1 MKRIFV
7 CGLQFRENVAA
18 WVCFHDRKDVF
29 KEFMERV
36 LRLKEVSM
44 SLSLSLCIV
53 IYFPFISPCLSLREI
68 FHLIEKNGCFVNCD
82 YIALHLSV

>member
-44 SLSLSLCIV
+44 SLSLFL
-53 IYFPFISPCLSLREI
+53 YALLFISLL
-68 FHLIEKNGCFVNCD
+68 FLLV
-82 YIALHLSV
+82 